1 MENNCFMGINCTV
14 IDDVVVKNKTLI
26 GSGANIVSFSYTYK
40 MGGVFVGNP
49 AKMVAGKKSME
60 TKI

>member
-1 MENNCFMGINCTV
+1 MGINCTV